1 MAAHPVRRPCR
12 RPRDPMAKIPLL
24 LLPGLLCDAVVWQPQ
39 AEMLSDIAE
48 STIVDYGL
56 SDSIG
61 AMAEA
66 TLRQAPAR
74 FALAG
79 HSMGG
84 RVALEIY
91 RRVPDR
97 VRYLALLDTGYQA
110 RPVGEAGEKEAAQ
123 RGALLDI
130 ASREGMRAMGE
141 RWIPPMVHPDRV
153 ADTALME
160 SIRAMVERKTPD
172 IFAAQIKALL
182 GRPDA
187 APLLPRIRCPTL
199 VLCGREDGWSP
210 LKRHEDMAA
219 AIPGSTLVAVE
230 RCGHMSTMERPR
242 EVAEALRN
250 WLSAAA

>member
-1 MAAHPVRRPCR
+1 MT
-12 RPRDPMAKIPLL
+12 KIPLL
-24 LLPGLLCDAVVWQPQ
+24 LLPGLLCDAAVWQPQ
-39 AEMLSDIAE
+39 AERLSDVAE

-56 SDSIG
+56 SDSIAG
-61 AMAEA
+61 MAEA
-66 TLRQAPAR
+66 ALRQAPAR

-97 VRYLALLDTGYQA
+97 VRCLALLDTGYQA
-110 RPVGEAGEKEAAQ
+110 RPLGEAGDKEAA
-123 RGALLDI
+123 RRSVLLDI
-130 ASREGMRAMGE
+130 ARREGMRAMGE
-141 RWIPPMVHPDRV
+141 RWIPPMVHPDRI
-153 ADTALME
+153 ADAALMDA
-160 SIRAMVERKTPD
+160 IRAMVERKTPD

-182 GRPDA
+182 GRPDTT
-187 APLLPRIRCPTL
+187 PLLPRIRCSTL

-219 AIPGSTLVAVE
+219 VILESTLVTVE

-242 EVAEALRN
+242 EVAEALRA
-250 WLSAAA
+250 WLSAAV